1 MQNKHSFI
9 LKNKSNFPPSSI
21 KVKVSLF
28 YIFVDISL
36 MSSLIGDVKIS
47 YQLCIHCNKIYCL
60 VKVYEEILVLY
71 KYIVE
76 KK

>member
-1 MQNKHSFI
+1 MKAI
-9 LKNKSNFPPSSI
+9 FPPSSI
-21 KVKVSLF
+21 KVKVACF

-47 YQLCIHCNKIYCL
+47 YQLCIHCSKIYCF

-71 KYIVE
+71 KYIIE
-76 KK
+76 